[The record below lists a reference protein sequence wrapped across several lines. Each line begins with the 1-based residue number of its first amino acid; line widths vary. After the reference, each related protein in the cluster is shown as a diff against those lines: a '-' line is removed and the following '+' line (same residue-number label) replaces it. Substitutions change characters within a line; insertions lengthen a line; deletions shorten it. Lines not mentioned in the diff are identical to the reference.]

1 MIKHAFK
8 QYFTV
13 ANLGNRIHTYPI
25 HICDCYFQKKNIYK
39 GEVAECTVI
48 VRFCFLCRMSLVLRA
63 RSNIEIDAVASMKA
77 EIRVQRQNRAKF
89 KNSGKRHRLKFANAI
104 AS

>member
-25 HICDCYFQKKNIYK
+25 HICDCYFHKRKTFTK
-39 GEVAECTVI
+39 ECTVI
-48 VRFCFLCRMSLVLRA
+48 VRFCFLCRMSIVLRA